1 MIIVGHTLYRQRV
14 DCSHKRP
21 LIIYD
26 HTHNHVI
33 ITKSWPLPMSKW
45 ILWFHAH
52 QIFWTNNIIWDYHG
66 DLFPLYCW
74 LLNRLKM
81 LDIMRQN
88 WTTEQ
93 KFFDQVVMAGA
104 MFAQYISRSKD
115 QHRVFVHSG
124 QSSQIHTGWDVIQAL
139 FLSSNIKSCNLSE
152 HTWDLPRP
160 AVAETFSW
168 FCDFFR
174 KQRENFKFII
184 CTSWIIYA
192 RFA

>member
-1 MIIVGHTLYRQRV
+1 MTPTNVQMDFMILCTSDLLNQ
-14 DCSHKRP
+14 S
-21 LIIYD
+21 
-26 HTHNHVI
+26 
-33 ITKSWPLPMSKW
+33 
-45 ILWFHAH
+45 
-52 QIFWTNNIIWDYHG
+52 IIWDYHG
-66 DLFPLYCW
+66 DLFPRYCW

-124 QSSQIHTGWDVIQAL
+124 QSSQIHTGWDVIQTL

-152 HTWDLPRP
+152 HTWDLSRP
-160 AVAETFSW
+160 AVM
-168 FCDFFR
+168 DFFPGVIIFS
-174 KQRENFKFII
+174 ENNAK
-184 CTSWIIYA
+184 IYVVPEFYA
-192 RFA
+192 LLTQLHALSV

>member
-1 MIIVGHTLYRQRV
+1 MTPTNVQMDFMILCTSDLLNQ
-14 DCSHKRP
+14 S
-21 LIIYD
+21 
-26 HTHNHVI
+26 
-33 ITKSWPLPMSKW
+33 
-45 ILWFHAH
+45 
-52 QIFWTNNIIWDYHG
+52 IIWDYHG

-88 WTTEQ
+88 WTTGQ

-152 HTWDLPRP
+152 HTWDLSRP
-160 AVAETFSW
+160 AVMDFFSW
-168 FCDFFR
+168 CHNIFR
-174 KQRENFKFII
+174 KQRENICSSWVLCTFNSTSCTISVDLGTYCEKFTHLFCHSFLFKIE
-184 CTSWIIYA
+184 CVKK
-192 RFA
+192 